1 MLRAGAD
8 ALVEDVPVP
17 ELAVAAKVELTC
29 ADAADGHADLLKVR
43 ASIDRPFAALKE
55 RFHPFRAELL
65 IRGDQPV
72 EILARER
79 PGHDR
84 PPQHGQPGC
93 RQRRSLKEAATAW
106 QQLAGKLPGKFR
118 LGVHRLLLST
128 DPHSLLPT
136 DQAG

>member
-93 RQRRSLKEAATAW
+93 RQREVLR
-106 QQLAGKLPGKFR
+106 KLRR
-118 LGVHRLLLST
+118 LGSSSPASSQGSSGLVFIGYFSQQTLI
-128 DPHSLLPT
+128 
-136 DQAG
+136 